1 MLRRRTRILLTA
13 VGLVVLAACEFED
26 LIESNPDAFRIVLE
40 PRTAE
45 LEALGDTIRLSA
57 ELETS
62 DGLLSPRAK
71 ISWRSLDP
79 EIATVD
85 SDGLVRAVAVGTA
98 RIEASVSSLADT
110 ATITVRQKVASLS
123 ALPAGTPPGS
133 SPPEEVVVEPGDA
146 LRFVA
151 VARDRNGNEI
161 PDVAVSWASLAPA
174 VVSIDESGLATAH
187 KDGEAKIVAS
197 AGDIADTV
205 TVVVRQE
212 VVVARVEIT
221 PRRDTLD
228 AIGSTLQLKATAY
241 TPDGSVVSGV
251 QIEWTALNS
260 NIATVDTMGRVTAK
274 AVGTALIVATAV
286 CCGEA
291 DTAGIDVRQVVASLS
306 LDRDTGTVGIG
317 ETLKL
322 TATAA
327 DANGNP
333 IAEAKIAWSS
343 SDEAIAEVDE
353 TGLVRGVGP
362 GVATI
367 TAESG
372 SKRAEAHITVNGGGG
387 GGGGGSA
394 SLVNECSQPGD
405 GWIWCDDFDQDR
417 LSKYFEYN
425 DRGGAFV
432 RVANVGIDGSGGM
445 RARFSAG
452 QSNAGD
458 LKLAFGKT
466 PSSYMRPVDAGTAN
480 YRDIY
485 WRFYLRNAP
494 DWTGGGGD
502 KLARAI
508 IFAGENWSEALIAH
522 IWSGGSG
529 NNYLVIDPASGT
541 DEQGNLR
548 TTTYNDFAN
557 LRWLGARA
565 SSTPIFDAAH
575 VGDWY
580 CIETHV
586 RVNDPGQSNGVFEL
600 WINGKL
606 EARATGLN
614 WVGNYSAYGINAL
627 FLENYW
633 NNGAPRQQERY
644 FDNLVVSTKPIGCG
658 GGGSGG
664 GGSGP
669 APVAT
674 VTVSP
679 SSGTIYVDGTLQ
691 LTATLND
698 ADGNTLTGRVVEW
711 SSSNTSVATVTS
723 TGLVRGVG
731 EGSATITARSEGK
744 SGTATITV
752 TRPPQGADP
761 QPGPGDRILFDTRA
775 SLQSATSLQQAI
787 AGIDY
792 TSGIQFS
799 RNFNGRGTNAFR
811 VEWRGWG
818 GTCSEQTRQI
828 GHVFAGE
835 KQGFS
840 PRRIYMQWKMRMGR
854 HPADTNTSFGAVN
867 DFAITNPNCGT
878 GGNAGRKMTIMG
890 RGNPATGADA
900 GNDGRTDVIWGGPSP
915 SRFSVRLDTEGV
927 AKYAN
932 WFPEDHIAE
941 DLTITVYYQAATAP
955 GRSDGRIM
963 AWVNG
968 TKIMDT
974 TAAMDV
980 QGFRGFSLPS
990 VFNSPRKD
998 QVEYIWDIV
1007 IWTPD

>member
-1 MLRRRTRILLTA
+1 MA
-13 VGLVVLAACEFED
+13 VGLVVASACEFGD

-40 PRTAE
+40 PSTAE

-57 ELETS
+57 ELETA

-79 EIATVD
+79 EIATV
-85 SDGLVRAVAVGTA
+85 SPDGLVRAEAVGTA

-123 ALPAGTPPGS
+123 ALPAGTSPDGE
-133 SPPEEVVVEPGDA
+133 PPEEVVVELGDT

-151 VARDRNGNEI
+151 IARDRNGHEI

-187 KDGEAKIVAS
+187 QSGDAKIVAS

-205 TVVVRQE
+205 TVAVRQE
-212 VVVARVEIT
+212 AAVARVEIT
-221 PRRDTLD
+221 PHTGTLD
-228 AIGSTLQLKATAY
+228 AIGATLQLGATAY
-241 TPDGSVVSGV
+241 TADGSVVSGV
-251 QIEWTALNS
+251 RIVWTSLDS
-260 NIATVDTMGRVTAK
+260 HIATVDTMGRVTAK

-291 DTAGIDVRQVVASLS
+291 DTAGIEVRQVVASLS
-306 LDRDTGTVGIG
+306 LDRDTGTVGVG
-317 ETLKL
+317 ETLQL

-333 IAEAKIAWSS
+333 IPGAEIAWRS
-343 SDEAIAEVDE
+343 SDEAIAAVDE
-353 TGLVRGVGP
+353 TGLVRGVAP
-362 GVATI
+362 GEATI
-367 TAESG
+367 RAESG
-372 SKRAEAHITVNGGGG
+372 DQSAEAHITVSGGGGG

-417 LSKYFEYN
+417 LSQYFEY
-425 DRGGAFV
+425 DERGGAFV
-432 RVANVGIDGSGGM
+432 RAAGVGIDGSGGM

-452 QSNAGD
+452 QVNAGN

-485 WRFYLRNAP
+485 WRVYLRNAP
-494 DWTGGGGD
+494 DWSGGGGD

-508 IFAGENWSEALIAH
+508 IFAREDWSEALIAH
-522 IWSGGSG
+522 VWSGGSG
-529 NNYLVIDPASGT
+529 NNYLVLDPASGT
-541 DEQGNLR
+541 DEQGNVR
-548 TTTYNDFAN
+548 TTGYNDFGN
-557 LRWLGARA
+557 LRWLGAQT

-575 VGDWY
+575 VGEWH
-580 CIETHV
+580 CIESHV

-600 WINGKL
+600 WIDGQL
-606 EARATGLN
+606 EARATNLN

-644 FDNLVVSTKPIGCG
+644 FDNLVVSTQRIGC

-679 SSGTIYVDGTLQ
+679 SSGTIPVDGTLQ
-691 LTATLND
+691 LTATLKD
-698 ADGNTLTGRVVEW
+698 ESGNTLNGRAVEW
-711 SSSNTSVATVTS
+711 SSSNTGVATVTS
-723 TGLVRGVG
+723 GGLVRGVG
-731 EGSATITARSEGK
+731 EGTATITARSEGK
-744 SGTATITV
+744 SGSATITV
-752 TRPPQGADP
+752 TRPSQGGDP
-761 QPGPGDRILFDTRA
+761 QPGQGDRILFDTRA

-787 AGIDY
+787 AGLEY
-792 TSGIQFS
+792 TSGIKFS
-799 RNFNGRGTNAFR
+799 RNFNGRGTNAYR
-811 VEWRGWG
+811 IEWRGWG
-818 GTCSEQTRQI
+818 GTCSEQTHKI
-828 GHVFAGE
+828 AHVFAGE
-835 KQGFS
+835 QQGSS

-867 DFAITNPNCGT
+867 EFAITNPNCGT

-890 RGNPATGADA
+890 RGDPSTGGDA
-900 GNDGRTDVIWGGPSP
+900 GNDGRTDVIWGGPAP

-927 AKYAN
+927 ARYAN

-955 GRSDGRIM
+955 GRSDGRIV

-980 QGFRGFSLPS
+980 QGFRGFALPS
-990 VFNSPRKD
+990 VFNSPRMD